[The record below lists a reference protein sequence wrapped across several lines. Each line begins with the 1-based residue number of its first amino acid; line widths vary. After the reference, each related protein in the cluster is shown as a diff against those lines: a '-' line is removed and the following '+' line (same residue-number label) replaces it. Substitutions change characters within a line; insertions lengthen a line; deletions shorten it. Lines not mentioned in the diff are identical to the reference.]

1 MTVNELKEEAKK
13 LVSLLED
20 PQPGLFTWCEF
31 LNDTLDNIVKARN
44 EGLKPPPQS

>member
-20 PQPGLFTWCEF
+20 PQPGLFTWCDFVNER
-31 LNDTLDNIVKARN
+31 LTNISKARF
-44 EGLKPPPQS
+44 ERITIDSQS